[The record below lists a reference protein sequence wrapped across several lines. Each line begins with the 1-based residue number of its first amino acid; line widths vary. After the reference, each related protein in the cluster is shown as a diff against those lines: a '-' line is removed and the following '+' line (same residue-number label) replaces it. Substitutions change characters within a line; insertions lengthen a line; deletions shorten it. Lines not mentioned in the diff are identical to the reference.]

1 LNSPSI
7 ADLLTRLEGAI
18 DQQRQAL
25 AADDALALESASQAL
40 GAATTALAQ
49 TRTPLDADQI
59 ARARRLQLA
68 LIANRELLDRA
79 SATKQRALDALI
91 GPSTTYSAGAGMSRA
106 PSGSRVRTA

>member
-1 LNSPSI
+1 LNSGSI

-25 AADDALALESASQAL
+25 AADDALALESASLAL

-49 TRTPLDADQI
+49 TRTRLDADQI

-68 LIANRELLDRA
+68 LVANRELLDRA
-79 SATKQRALDALI
+79 SASKQRALDALI
-91 GPSTTYSAGAGMSRA
+91 GPSTTYSAGAATMRA
-106 PSGSRVRTA
+106 PAGSRVRTA